1 MNCRTA
7 EEMINRYINHTLSV
21 NDLELFLEHI
31 ESCSACYDELATH
44 FIVHEAMKQLND
56 TEEDQI
62 MDFRNLL
69 EEDIAKSR
77 HYIRRQKLYK
87 AVTVFAICLVISV
100 LAVFLAFIVLELK
113 GGL

>member
-1 MNCRTA
+1 
-7 EEMINRYINHTLSV
+7 
-21 NDLELFLEHI
+21 
-31 ESCSACYDELATH
+31 
-44 FIVHEAMKQLND
+44 
-56 TEEDQI
+56 

-87 AVTVFAICLVISV
+87 AVTAFAICLVISV